1 VRDVEDGFVRR
12 VSEELREPVR
22 VSEGFDARVMA
33 EVRAGGTGRPP
44 EAALAWRWLLRPR
57 TVRVSPLVGLALA
70 AGLAGVAVLAG
81 NQRGAERVIAATATG
96 PRGDSAPSA
105 TPVVPVAARPALVA
119 TRFVLPARAA
129 ASVAV
134 IGQFND
140 WDAAATPLERRA
152 DGTWEALVPLAPG
165 RYEYAFVV
173 DGVRVIADPSAPLA
187 EASDFEVP
195 NSVVFVGGD
204 VP

>member
-44 EAALAWRWLLRPR
+44 EVALAWRWLLRPR

-81 NQRGAERVIAATATG
+81 NQRPAEGVVATTTTG
-96 PRGDSAPSA
+96 PRGHGAPPSA
-105 TPVVPVAARPALVA
+105 IPVAARPALVA

-140 WDAAATPLERRA
+140 WDAAATPLQRRA
-152 DGTWEALVPLAPG
+152 DGTWEVLVPLAPG